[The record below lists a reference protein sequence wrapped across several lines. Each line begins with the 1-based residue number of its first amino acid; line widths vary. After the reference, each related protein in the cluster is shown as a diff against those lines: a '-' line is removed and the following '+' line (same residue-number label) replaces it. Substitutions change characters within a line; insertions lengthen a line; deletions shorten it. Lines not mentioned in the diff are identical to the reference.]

1 MEWSEPSSARGRVVW
16 SGLYKWWGYE
26 NSARSRVAR
35 ATNRAFS
42 AAERGA
48 RFVEIVIGVIAFINN
63 SFCGVLVTVV
73 LFSRITGPLALCDN
87 KFHVPTVK
95 HCLPLRA
102 LSLALSIR
110 T

>member
-1 MEWSEPSSARGRVVW
+1 MW

-26 NSARSRVAR
+26 NSARSGRVAR
-35 ATNRAFS
+35 ASNRAFS

-73 LFSRITGPLALCDN
+73 LFSRITGLLALCDN
-87 KFHVPTVK
+87 KFHVPTIQL
-95 HCLPLRA
+95 CRSLRA